1 MFENLNQP
9 YPFSNNFKHNARTIM
24 LVSMSFI
31 LIVLYIQPLG
41 INFLKSEHDGYFV
54 LGAGFLTAAILFL
67 NTLIVP
73 GIFPKLFNSSKWTI
87 KKELIW
93 NFWMFSNLF
102 VAFTFLAW
110 LARITSYTDLP
121 FFRTGALSLLPLVL
135 FNLIS
140 YNLSLRMKVVNMI
153 DSGKSWL
160 KEEITAF
167 QTPDP
172 DQESVHIVAEN
183 KKQAFAE
190 EVERV
195 ILIHSSG
202 NYVEIYWIDRKQAV
216 RKRLFRQSFTNVEKA
231 LESSDVMLKCHRCW
245 MVNINKVQKL
255 KRAASGYHL
264 EMDRIEFPIPVSRN
278 WVPVFKGKLI
288 DLDTIHHQK

>member
-9 YPFSNNFKHNARTIM
+9 YQFNNNFKHNARTIL
-24 LVSMSFI
+24 LVSMGFI

-41 INFLKSEHDGYFV
+41 INFLKSEKDGYFV
-54 LGAGFLTAAILFL
+54 LGAGLLTAATLFL
-67 NTLIVP
+67 NTLILP
-73 GIFPKLFNSSKWTI
+73 GIFPKLFDPSKWTI

-93 NFWMFSNLF
+93 NFWMFINLF
-102 VAFTFLAW
+102 LFFTLLAW
-110 LARITSYTDLP
+110 LAKMAAYTDLP
-121 FFRTGALSLLPLVL
+121 FIRTGALSLLPLIL

-140 YNLSLRMKVVNMI
+140 YNRAMKLKVVDMI

-160 KEEITAF
+160 KEEMNAF
-167 QTPDP
+167 QKPE
-172 DQESVHIVAEN
+172 DQESVHLVAEN

-195 ILIHSSG
+195 LLIHSSG

-231 LESSDVMLKCHRCW
+231 LETSDVMLKCHRCW
-245 MVNINKVQKL
+245 MVNINKVTRL
-255 KRAASGYHL
+255 KRLSNGYHL
-264 EMDRIEFPIPVSRN
+264 ELDRLDFSIPVSRN
-278 WVPVFKGKLI
+278 WVSHFKQKLSS
-288 DLDTIHHQK
+288 LELHSR

>member
-9 YPFSNNFKHNARTIM
+9 YQFNNNFKHNARTI
-24 LVSMSFI
+24 LFVSMGFI

-54 LGAGFLTAAILFL
+54 LGAGLLTAATLFL
-67 NTLIVP
+67 NTLILP
-73 GIFPKLFNSSKWTI
+73 GIFPRMFNPAKWTI
-87 KKELIW
+87 RKELIW
-93 NFWMFSNLF
+93 NFWMFANLF
-102 VAFTFLAW
+102 FVFTLMAW
-110 LARITSYTDLP
+110 LAKVTAYTDLP
-121 FFRTGALSLLPLVL
+121 FFRTGALSLLPLIL

-140 YNLSLRMKVVNMI
+140 YNLSLKMKVVNMI

-160 KEEITAF
+160 KEEINAF
-167 QTPDP
+167 QNPTDH
-172 DQESVHIVAEN
+172 ESVHLVAEN

-202 NYVEIYWIDRKQAV
+202 NYVEIYWIDRKLAV

-231 LESSDVMLKCHRCW
+231 LVSSDVMLKCHRCW
-245 MVNINKVQKL
+245 MVNINKVTKL
-255 KRAASGYHL
+255 KRAANGYHL
-264 EMDRIEFPIPVSRN
+264 EMDRLEFTVPVSRN
-278 WVPVFKGKLI
+278 WVQVFKEKLN
-288 DLDTIHHQK
+288 

>member
-1 MFENLNQP
+1 MFENLDQP
-9 YPFSNNFKHNARTIM
+9 YQFNNNFKHNARTI
-24 LVSMSFI
+24 LFVSMGFI

-54 LGAGFLTAAILFL
+54 LGAGLLTAATFFL
-67 NTLIVP
+67 NTLILP
-73 GIFPKLFNSSKWTI
+73 GMFPRLFDPSKWTI
-87 KKELIW
+87 RKEIVW
-93 NFWMFSNLF
+93 NSWMFADLF
-102 VAFTFLAW
+102 ALFSLMAW
-110 LARITSYTDLP
+110 LAKTVSYTDLP
-121 FFRTGALSLLPLVL
+121 LFRTGALSLLPLIL

-140 YNLSLRMKVVNMI
+140 YNLSLKSRVVNMI

-160 KEEITAF
+160 KDEINAF
-167 QTPDP
+167 QNPS
-172 DQESVHIVAEN
+172 DQESVHLVAEN

-202 NYVEIYWIDRKQAV
+202 NYVEIFWIDRKLAV

-245 MVNINKVQKL
+245 MVNINKVIKL
-255 KRAASGYHL
+255 RRTTSGYHL
-264 EMDRIEFPIPVSRN
+264 EIDRIDFTVPVSRN
-278 WVPVFKGKLI
+278 WVSLFKEKLI
-288 DLDTIHHQK
+288 

>member
-9 YPFSNNFKHNARTIM
+9 YQFNNNFKHNARTI
-24 LVSMSFI
+24 LFVSMGFI

-54 LGAGFLTAAILFL
+54 LGAGLLTAATLFL
-67 NTLIVP
+67 NTMILP
-73 GIFPKLFNSSKWTI
+73 GLFPKLFNPANWTI
-87 KKELIW
+87 KKEIIW
-93 NFWMFSNLF
+93 NIWMFSNLF
-102 VAFTFLAW
+102 ALFTLMAW
-110 LARITSYTDLP
+110 IAKTAAYTDLP
-121 FFRTGALSLLPLVL
+121 YFRTGALSLLPLVL

-140 YNLSLRMKVVNMI
+140 YNLSMKLKLVNMI

-160 KEEITAF
+160 KEEINAF
-167 QTPDP
+167 QHPDE
-172 DQESVHIVAEN
+172 QESVHLVAEN

-216 RKRLFRQSFTNVEKA
+216 RKRLFRQSFINVEKA
-231 LESSDVMLKCHRCW
+231 LDSSDVMLKCHRCW
-245 MVNINKVQKL
+245 MVNINKVTKL
-255 KRAASGYHL
+255 KRSSSGYQL
-264 EMDRIEFPIPVSRN
+264 EMDRLDFNVPVSRN
-278 WVPVFKGKLI
+278 WVPIFKEKLI
-288 DLDTIHHQK
+288 

>member
-9 YPFSNNFKHNARTIM
+9 YPFSNNFKHNARTII

-54 LGAGFLTAAILFL
+54 LGAGFLTATILFL
-67 NTLIVP
+67 NTLILP
-73 GIFPKLFNSSKWTI
+73 GIFPGMFDSSKWTI

-93 NFWMFSNLF
+93 NFWLFSNLF
-102 VAFTFLAW
+102 VAFTLLAW
-110 LARITSYTDLP
+110 LAKITAYADLP
-121 FFRTGALSLLPLVL
+121 FFRTGALSLLPLIL

-160 KEEITAF
+160 KEEINAL
-167 QTPDP
+167 QLPG
-172 DQESVHIVAEN
+172 QNLESVHIVAEN

-195 ILIHSSG
+195 LLIHSSG
-202 NYVEIYWIDRKQAV
+202 NYVEIYWIDRKLAV

-231 LESSDVMLKCHRCW
+231 LEASDVMLKCHRCW
-245 MVNINKVQKL
+245 MVNINKVLKL
-255 KRAASGYHL
+255 KRASNGYLL

-278 WVPVFKGKLI
+278 WVAAFKEKLI
-288 DLDTIHHQK
+288 DLDSMHQ

>member
-9 YPFSNNFKHNARTIM
+9 YQFNNNFKHNVKTIL
-24 LVSMSFI
+24 LVSMGFI

-41 INFLKSEHDGYFV
+41 INFLKSEQDGYFV
-54 LGAGFLTAAILFL
+54 LGTGFLTAATLFL
-67 NTLIVP
+67 NTLIFP
-73 GIFPKLFNSSKWTI
+73 GLLPKLFNPDKWTI
-87 KKELIW
+87 KKEIIW
-93 NFWMFSNLF
+93 NIWMFSNLF
-102 VAFTFLAW
+102 SLFTLMAW
-110 LARITSYTDLP
+110 FAKTISYTDLP
-121 FFRTGALSLLPLVL
+121 YFRTGALSLLPLIL

-140 YNLSLRMKVVNMI
+140 YNLSMKLKLVNMI

-160 KEEITAF
+160 KEEINAF
-167 QTPDP
+167 QHPEE
-172 DQESVHIVAEN
+172 QESVHLVAEN

-202 NYVEIYWIDRKQAV
+202 NYVEIYWIDRKQLV

-245 MVNINKVQKL
+245 MVNINKVTKL
-255 KRAASGYHL
+255 KRFPNGYQL
-264 EMDRIEFPIPVSRN
+264 EMDRLDFTVPVSRN
-278 WVPVFKGKLI
+278 WVQVFKGKLI
-288 DLDTIHHQK
+288 

>member
-1 MFENLNQP
+1 MFENLDQP
-9 YPFSNNFKHNARTIM
+9 YQFNNNFKHNARTIL
-24 LVSMSFI
+24 LVSMGFI

-54 LGAGFLTAAILFL
+54 LGAGLLTAATLFL
-67 NTLIVP
+67 NTLIFP
-73 GIFPKLFNSSKWTI
+73 GMFPKLFNPAKWTI
-87 KKELIW
+87 RKEIIW
-93 NFWMFSNLF
+93 NIWMFSNLF
-102 VAFTFLAW
+102 ALFTLMAW
-110 LARITSYTDLP
+110 AAKTISYTDLP
-121 FFRTGALSLLPLVL
+121 FFRTGALSLLPLIL

-140 YNLSLRMKVVNMI
+140 YNLSMKLKLVNMI

-160 KEEITAF
+160 KEEINAF
-167 QTPDP
+167 QNQTN
-172 DQESVHIVAEN
+172 QESVNLVAEN

-202 NYVEIYWIDRKQAV
+202 NYVEIYWIDRKLAV

-245 MVNINKVQKL
+245 MVNINKVIKL
-255 KRAASGYHL
+255 KRSPNGYFL
-264 EMDRIEFPIPVSRN
+264 EMDRIDFTVPVSRN
-278 WVPVFKGKLI
+278 WVPIFKEKLS
-288 DLDTIHHQK
+288 

>member
-9 YPFSNNFKHNARTIM
+9 YQFNNNFKHNARTIL
-24 LVSMSFI
+24 LVSMGFI

-54 LGAGFLTAAILFL
+54 LGAGLLTAATLFL
-67 NTLIVP
+67 NTLILP
-73 GIFPKLFNSSKWTI
+73 GIFPRLFDPSKWTI
-87 KKELIW
+87 RKELVW
-93 NFWMFSNLF
+93 NLWMFGNLF
-102 VAFTFLAW
+102 GVFTFMAW
-110 LARITSYTDLP
+110 LAKATAYADLP
-121 FFRTGALSLLPLVL
+121 FFRTGALSLLPLIL

-140 YNLSLRMKVVNMI
+140 YNFSLKMKVVNMI

-160 KEEITAF
+160 KEEINSF
-167 QTPDP
+167 QNSPG
-172 DQESVHIVAEN
+172 QESVNLVAEN

-216 RKRLFRQSFTNVEKA
+216 RKRLFRQSFTNVEKT

-245 MVNINKVQKL
+245 MVNINKVTKL
-255 KRAASGYHL
+255 KKTSNGYHL
-264 EMDRIEFPIPVSRN
+264 SLDRLDFTVPVSRN
-278 WVPVFKGKLI
+278 WVPLFKEKLI
-288 DLDTIHHQK
+288 

>member
-1 MFENLNQP
+1 MFDNLNQP
-9 YPFSNNFKHNARTIM
+9 YQFNNNFKHNVRTIL
-24 LVSMSFI
+24 LVSMGFI

-54 LGAGFLTAAILFL
+54 LGAGLLTAATLFL
-67 NTLIVP
+67 NTLILP
-73 GIFPKLFNSSKWTI
+73 GMFPKLFDPGKWTI
-87 KKELIW
+87 RKEIVW
-93 NFWMFSNLF
+93 NIWMFSNLF
-102 VAFTFLAW
+102 ALFTFMAW
-110 LARITSYTDLP
+110 LAKTTSYTDLP

-140 YNLSLRMKVVNMI
+140 YNLSLKMKVVNMI

-160 KEEITAF
+160 KEEINSF
-167 QTPDP
+167 QGIP
-172 DQESVHIVAEN
+172 DQESVHLVAEN

-202 NYVEIYWIDRKQAV
+202 NYVEIYWIDRKLAV

-245 MVNINKVQKL
+245 MVNINKVTKM
-255 KRAASGYHL
+255 KRSSNAYHL
-264 EMDRIEFPIPVSRN
+264 EMDRIEFTIPVSRN
-278 WVPVFKGKLI
+278 WVAMFKEKLI
-288 DLDTIHHQK
+288 

>member
-9 YPFSNNFKHNARTIM
+9 YQFNNNFKHNARTIL
-24 LVSMSFI
+24 LVSMGFI

-41 INFLKSEHDGYFV
+41 INFLKSERDGYFV
-54 LGAGFLTAAILFL
+54 LGAGLLTAATLFL
-67 NTLIVP
+67 NTMIFP
-73 GIFPKLFNSSKWTI
+73 GMFPKLFNPANWTI
-87 KKELIW
+87 KKEIIW
-93 NFWMFSNLF
+93 NLWMFSNLF
-102 VAFTFLAW
+102 ALFTLMAW
-110 LARITSYTDLP
+110 IAKTAAYTDLP
-121 FFRTGALSLLPLVL
+121 YFRTGALSLLPLVL

-140 YNLSLRMKVVNMI
+140 YNLSMKLKLVNMI

-160 KEEITAF
+160 KEEINAF
-167 QTPDP
+167 QHPDE
-172 DQESVHIVAEN
+172 QESVRLVAEN

-202 NYVEIYWIDRKQAV
+202 NYVEIYWIDRKLAV

-245 MVNINKVQKL
+245 MVNINKVTKL
-255 KRAASGYHL
+255 KRSPNGYHL
-264 EMDRIEFPIPVSRN
+264 EMDRLDFIVPVSRN
-278 WVPVFKGKLI
+278 WVPVFKEKLI
-288 DLDTIHHQK
+288 

>member
-1 MFENLNQP
+1 MFENLDQP
-9 YPFSNNFKHNARTIM
+9 YQFNNNFKHNARTIL
-24 LVSMSFI
+24 LVSMGFI

-54 LGAGFLTAAILFL
+54 LGAGLLAAATLFL
-67 NTLIVP
+67 NTLILP
-73 GIFPKLFNSSKWTI
+73 GIFPRMFDPSRWTI
-87 KKELIW
+87 RKELVW
-93 NFWMFSNLF
+93 NLWMFGNLF
-102 VAFTFLAW
+102 GVFTFMAW
-110 LARITSYTDLP
+110 LAKATAYADLP
-121 FFRTGALSLLPLVL
+121 FFRTGALSLLPLIL

-140 YNLSLRMKVVNMI
+140 YNFSLKMKVVNMI

-160 KEEITAF
+160 KEEINSF
-167 QTPDP
+167 QNPP
-172 DQESVHIVAEN
+172 GKESVHLVAEN

-202 NYVEIYWIDRKQAV
+202 NYVEIYWIDRKQAI

-245 MVNINKVQKL
+245 MVNINKVTKL
-255 KRAASGYHL
+255 KKTPNGYHL
-264 EMDRIEFPIPVSRN
+264 GLDRIDFSVPVSRN
-278 WVPVFKGKLI
+278 WVPLFKEKLN
-288 DLDTIHHQK
+288 

>member
-9 YPFSNNFKHNARTIM
+9 YRFNNNFKHNAKTIL
-24 LVSMSFI
+24 LVSMGFI

-54 LGAGFLTAAILFL
+54 LGAGLLTAATLFL
-67 NTLIVP
+67 NTLILP
-73 GIFPKLFNSSKWTI
+73 GLFPRIFNPDKWTI
-87 KKELIW
+87 WKELVW
-93 NFWMFSNLF
+93 NLWMFSNLF
-102 VAFTFLAW
+102 ALFTLMAW
-110 LARITSYTDLP
+110 LAKTISYTDLP

-140 YNLSLRMKVVNMI
+140 YNLSLKLKVVNMI
-153 DSGKSWL
+153 DTGKSWL
-160 KEEITAF
+160 KEEIGAF
-167 QTPDP
+167 QHPN
-172 DQESVHIVAEN
+172 QLESVHLVAEN
-183 KKQAFAE
+183 HKQAFAE

-231 LESSDVMLKCHRCW
+231 LHPSDVMLKCHRCW
-245 MVNINKVQKL
+245 MVNINKVVKM
-255 KRAASGYHL
+255 KRGANGYHL
-264 EMDRIEFPIPVSRN
+264 EMDPLEFTVPVSRN
-278 WVPVFKGKLI
+278 WVQRFKEKLI
-288 DLDTIHHQK
+288 

>member
-9 YPFSNNFKHNARTIM
+9 YQFNNNFKHNARTIL
-24 LVSMSFI
+24 LVSMGFI

-54 LGAGFLTAAILFL
+54 LGTGFLSAATLFL
-67 NTLIVP
+67 NTLILP
-73 GIFPKLFNSSKWTI
+73 GIFPKLFDPAKWTI

-93 NFWMFSNLF
+93 NFWMFVNLF
-102 VAFTFLAW
+102 VLFTLMAW
-110 LARITSYTDLP
+110 IAKTISYTDLP
-121 FFRTGALSLLPLVL
+121 FFRTGALSLLPLIL

-140 YNLSLRMKVVNMI
+140 YNFSLKMKVVNMI
-153 DSGKSWL
+153 DSGTNWL
-160 KEEITAF
+160 KEEINAF
-167 QTPDP
+167 QNPP
-172 DQESVHIVAEN
+172 EQESVHLVAEN

-202 NYVEIYWIDRKQAV
+202 NYVEIYWIDRKLAI

-231 LESSDVMLKCHRCW
+231 LVSSDVMLKCHRCW
-245 MVNINKVQKL
+245 MVNINKVTKL
-255 KRAASGYHL
+255 KKSANGYHL
-264 EMDRIEFPIPVSRN
+264 EMERLDFTVPVSRN
-278 WVPVFKGKLI
+278 WVPSFKEKFI
-288 DLDTIHHQK
+288 

>member
-9 YPFSNNFKHNARTIM
+9 YQFNNNFKHNARTIL
-24 LVSMSFI
+24 LVSMGFI

-54 LGAGFLTAAILFL
+54 LGAGLLTAATLFL
-67 NTLIVP
+67 NTLILP
-73 GIFPKLFNSSKWTI
+73 GIFPRLFDPAKWTI
-87 KKELIW
+87 KKEMIW
-93 NFWMFSNLF
+93 NFWMFINLF
-102 VAFTFLAW
+102 LVFTFMAW
-110 LARITSYTDLP
+110 LAKATSYTDLP

-140 YNLSLRMKVVNMI
+140 YNLSLKLKVVNMI

-160 KEEITAF
+160 KEEMGAF
-167 QTPDP
+167 QTPP
-172 DQESVHIVAEN
+172 DQESVHLVAEN

-202 NYVEIYWIDRKQAV
+202 NYVEIYWIDRKSAV
-216 RKRLFRQSFTNVEKA
+216 RKRLFRQSFINVEKA
-231 LESSDVMLKCHRCW
+231 LVSSDVMLKCHRCW
-245 MVNINKVQKL
+245 MVNINKVNKM
-255 KRAASGYHL
+255 KRVANGYHL
-264 EMDRIEFPIPVSRN
+264 EMDRLDFAVPVSRN
-278 WVPVFKGKLI
+278 RVAVFKEKLI
-288 DLDTIHHQK
+288 

>member
-1 MFENLNQP
+1 MIYPEEVKNMFENLNQP
-9 YPFSNNFKHNARTIM
+9 YQFNNNFKHNARTIL
-24 LVSMSFI
+24 LVSMGFI

-54 LGAGFLTAAILFL
+54 LGAGLLTAATLFL
-67 NTLIVP
+67 NTLILP
-73 GIFPKLFNSSKWTI
+73 GIFPRLFDPSKWTI
-87 KKELIW
+87 RKELVW
-93 NFWMFSNLF
+93 NLWMFGNLF
-102 VAFTFLAW
+102 GVFTFMAW
-110 LARITSYTDLP
+110 LAKATAYADLP
-121 FFRTGALSLLPLVL
+121 FFRTGALSLLPLIL

-140 YNLSLRMKVVNMI
+140 YNFSLKMKVVNMI

-160 KEEITAF
+160 KEEINSF
-167 QTPDP
+167 QNSPG
-172 DQESVHIVAEN
+172 QESVNLVAEN

-216 RKRLFRQSFTNVEKA
+216 RKRLFRQSFTNVEKT

-245 MVNINKVQKL
+245 MVNINKVTKL
-255 KRAASGYHL
+255 KKTSNGYHL
-264 EMDRIEFPIPVSRN
+264 SLDRLDFTVPVSRN
-278 WVPVFKGKLI
+278 WVPLFKEKLI
-288 DLDTIHHQK
+288 

>member
-9 YPFSNNFKHNARTIM
+9 YQFNNNFKHNARTI
-24 LVSMSFI
+24 LFVSMGFI

-54 LGAGFLTAAILFL
+54 LGTGLLTAATLFL
-67 NTLIVP
+67 NTLFFP
-73 GIFPKLFNSSKWTI
+73 GIFPKMFDPAKWTI
-87 KKELIW
+87 REELIW
-93 NFWMFSNLF
+93 NFWMFLNLF
-102 VAFTFLAW
+102 VVFTFMAW
-110 LARITSYTDLP
+110 LAKTISYTDLP
-121 FFRTGALSLLPLVL
+121 FFRTGALSLLPLIL

-140 YNLSLRMKVVNMI
+140 YNLSLKLKVVNMI

-160 KEEITAF
+160 KEEINAF
-167 QTPDP
+167 QNSPA
-172 DQESVHIVAEN
+172 QESVHLVAEN

-202 NYVEIYWIDRKQAV
+202 NYVEIYWIDRKLAV
-216 RKRLFRQSFTNVEKA
+216 RKRLFRQSFINVEKA
-231 LESSDVMLKCHRCW
+231 LITSDVMLKCHRCW
-245 MVNINKVQKL
+245 MVNINKVKKL

-264 EMDRIEFPIPVSRN
+264 ELEGIEFTVPVSRN
-278 WVPVFKGKLI
+278 WIPVFKEKI
-288 DLDTIHHQK
+288 N

>member
-9 YPFSNNFKHNARTIM
+9 YQFNNNFKHNVRTIL
-24 LVSMSFI
+24 LVSMGFI

-54 LGAGFLTAAILFL
+54 LGAGLLTAATLFL
-67 NTLIVP
+67 NTLILP
-73 GIFPKLFNSSKWTI
+73 GLFPKLFDPGKWTI
-87 KKELIW
+87 RKEIVW
-93 NFWMFSNLF
+93 NIWMFSNLF
-102 VAFTFLAW
+102 ALFTLMAW
-110 LARITSYTDLP
+110 LAKATSYTDLP

-140 YNLSLRMKVVNMI
+140 YNLSLKMKVVNMI
-153 DSGKSWL
+153 DTGKSWL
-160 KEEITAF
+160 KEEISAF
-167 QTPDP
+167 QGMP
-172 DQESVHIVAEN
+172 DQESVHLVAEN

-202 NYVEIYWIDRKQAV
+202 NYVEIYWIDRKSAV
-216 RKRLFRQSFTNVEKA
+216 RRRLFRQSFTNVEKA

-245 MVNINKVQKL
+245 MVNINKVKKM
-255 KRAASGYHL
+255 KRSTNAYHL
-264 EMDRIEFPIPVSRN
+264 EMDQIEFPIPVSRN
-278 WVPVFKGKLI
+278 WVALFKEKLI
-288 DLDTIHHQK
+288 

>member
-1 MFENLNQP
+1 MFDNLNQP
-9 YPFSNNFKHNARTIM
+9 YQFNNNFKHNVRTIL
-24 LVSMSFI
+24 LVSMGFI

-54 LGAGFLTAAILFL
+54 LGAGLLTAATLFL
-67 NTLIVP
+67 NTLILP
-73 GIFPKLFNSSKWTI
+73 GMFPKLFDPGKWTI
-87 KKELIW
+87 RKEIVW
-93 NFWMFSNLF
+93 NIWMFSNLF
-102 VAFTFLAW
+102 ALFTLMAW
-110 LARITSYTDLP
+110 LAKATSYTDLP

-140 YNLSLRMKVVNMI
+140 YNLSLKMKVVNMI
-153 DSGKSWL
+153 DTGKSWL
-160 KEEITAF
+160 KEEMSAF
-167 QTPDP
+167 QGIP
-172 DQESVHIVAEN
+172 DQESVHLVAEN

-202 NYVEIYWIDRKQAV
+202 NYVEIYWIDRKLAV

-245 MVNINKVQKL
+245 MVNINKVTKM
-255 KRAASGYHL
+255 KRSSNAYHL

-278 WVPVFKGKLI
+278 WVALFKEKLI
-288 DLDTIHHQK
+288 